1 MSLTKLSKLTL
12 VLALLAA
19 CLVMSLS
26 CEGDLE
32 GGADN
37 GKMVRYL
44 ALAAKVRGMDP
55 MDIGDTTSSSVASQI
70 FECLYQY
77 HYLKRPYELQP
88 CLAAD
93 FPIISDD
100 SLTYTFKLREDV
112 YFADDPAFTA
122 TAGKGRQLV
131 AADFIYAWKRIA
143 DVKNIS
149 KNWWVFED
157 KIVGLDEFRE
167 YTKKLPQGAKPDYNL
182 SVEGLQAL
190 DDFTLVVK
198 LKKPWPQIL
207 YLLAHLPTAPVAEEA
222 VEYYGKA
229 LHNHPVG
236 TGPFRLKEWKRG
248 HKIVMVRNPRFRKEL
263 YPFQG
268 EPADAQ
274 AGLLDDAGQPLPF
287 VDEARWQLI
296 QEDPPRWLTFM
307 RGQLDASGIPKDFYD
322 QTIDP
327 GRQLKPEMQAKGIV
341 LKKFRDP
348 STFWY
353 GFNMEDPVIGKNRPL
368 RRAMSM
374 AINRAEYI
382 EIFTN
387 NRAEAAQGPI
397 PPLFREYDPQAVNP
411 NCQYNPD
418 QARELLREA
427 AKINGGSLPRITLS
441 MPGTDTQTRQVGEY
455 VGRAMAQVGLA
466 VEPDYMDWPVFQNKV
481 KTKSTQVFAM
491 GWVADYPDPENF
503 MQLFYSKNISPGPN
517 NFNYQNPAFDVLYE
531 QARVMPESPQR
542 TEIYRR
548 MAQIVQE
555 DCPAVFLVHR
565 VAFVLHYDWLEN
577 YKPHVFGYGLLKY
590 QKINLPLRRKGWAS
604 R

>member
-1 MSLTKLSKLTL
+1 
-12 VLALLAA
+12 
-19 CLVMSLS
+19 
-26 CEGDLE
+26 
-32 GGADN
+32 
-37 GKMVRYL
+37 
-44 ALAAKVRGMDP
+44 MDP

-88 CLAAD
+88 CLATD
-93 FPIISDD
+93 FPTVSDD
-100 SLTYTFKLREDV
+100 SLTYTFNLRRDV
-112 YFADDPAFTA
+112 FFGDDPCFSA
-122 TAGKGRQLV
+122 TSGKGRQLV
-131 AADFIYAWKRIA
+131 ATDLIYAWKRIA

-167 YTKKLPQGAKPDYNL
+167 YTKELPQGAKPGYDR
-182 SVEGLQAL
+182 SVEGLQAP

-198 LKKPWPQIL
+198 LKHPWPQIL
-207 YLLAHLPTAPVAEEA
+207 YLLAHLPTAPVAKEA
-222 VEYYGKA
+222 VEYYGKT

-236 TGPFRLKEWKRG
+236 TGPFKLQEWKRG
-248 HKIVMVRNPRFRKEL
+248 HKIVMVRNPSFREAL
-263 YPFQG
+263 YPSQG
-268 EPADAQ
+268 AETDEE
-274 AGLLDDAGQPLPF
+274 AGLLADAGRRLPF

-327 GRQLKPEMQAKGIV
+327 GKRLKPEMQAKGIV
-341 LKKFRDP
+341 LKKFKDP

-353 GFNMEDPVIGKNRPL
+353 GFNMEDPVIGKNRPF
-368 RRAMSM
+368 RQAMSM

-397 PPLFREYDPQAVNP
+397 PPLFREYDPQIVNP

-418 QARELLREA
+418 RARGFLRDA
-427 AKINGGSLPRITLS
+427 AKINGGSLPKITLS

-455 VGRAMAQVGLA
+455 VSRAMAQVGLV

-531 QARVMPESPQR
+531 QARVMPESPRR
-542 TEIYRR
+542 TQIYRR
-548 MAQIVQE
+548 MEQIVQE

-590 QKINLPLRRKGWAS
+590 QKVNLLIRREEVG